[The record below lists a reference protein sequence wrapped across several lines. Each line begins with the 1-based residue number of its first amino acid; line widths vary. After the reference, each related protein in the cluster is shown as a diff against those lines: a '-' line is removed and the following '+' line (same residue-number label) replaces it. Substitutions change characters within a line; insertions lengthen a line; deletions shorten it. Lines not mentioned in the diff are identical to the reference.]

1 MIRILRSPPLQK
13 RFFSENLKT
22 NFQKIDSLDLMRY
35 YMYSWLIIGSGC
47 TVYNYHIEFKDRR
60 QEKPF
65 STALISLTF
74 GMLEGFSWPMTLIIK
89 GSIELDK
96 IYENHINNTKKEKSD

>member
-1 MIRILRSPPLQK
+1 MLSRIIRSPPLQN

-22 NFQKIDSLDLMRY
+22 KFQKIDSLDLMRY
-35 YMYSWLIIGSGC
+35 YMYSWFIIGSGS

-74 GMLEGFSWPMTLIIK
+74 GILEGFSWPMTLIIK

-96 IYENHINNTKKEKSD
+96 MYQHHIKDITKK